1 MRSPRRLPREVRE
14 IASRKSA
21 QEKVPRENAN
31 KDCQEKVP
39 IESAKQEYQ
48 VRLPRKVATR
58 RYRRSVI
65 RYGVQSEVFRP
76 SRRGHTSELARI
88 ARLHSRL
95 WRTTGKIGCGS
106 HHAAGTRRHRTPLDR
121 RCRGQPQAAAAPRER
136 TAPLCASRNAPIAA
150 VT

>member
-1 MRSPRRLPREVRE
+1 MCPKSCSSESPKK
-14 IASRKSA
+14 IAKGKCKKSH
-21 QEKVPRENAN
+21 QERAPGEVPRENA
-31 KDCQEKVP
+31 KEDCQEKVP
-39 IESAKQEYQ
+39 FESAKQEYQ

-106 HHAAGTRRHRTPLDR
+106 HHAAGTWRHRTP
-121 RCRGQPQAAAAPRER
+121 PRSS
-136 TAPLCASRNAPIAA
+136 T
-150 VT
+150 